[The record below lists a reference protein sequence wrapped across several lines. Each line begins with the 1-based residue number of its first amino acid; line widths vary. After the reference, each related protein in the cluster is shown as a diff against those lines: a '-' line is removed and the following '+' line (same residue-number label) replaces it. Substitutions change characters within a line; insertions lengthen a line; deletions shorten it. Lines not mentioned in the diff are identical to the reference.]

1 MNSFI
6 TNMYMRPLNNNVLA
20 SIGTF
25 LLCYWFLKLVWYSS
39 TYLFVFFQLPP
50 KKVVVTIENE
60 EMSEKLEGLP
70 KFDTKRLIGEQ
81 KKVFLWDPST
91 LDYFG
96 EIPVMNKEE
105 VKVLLLNL
113 LFEKISLVNQNVA
126 SKNIKRMLI
135 IFVSVTI
142 HCHSFYVIRYQHL
155 LLTLLRH

>member
-50 KKVVVTIENE
+50 KKVIVTIENE
-60 EMSEKLEGLP
+60 EMAEKLEGLP

-113 LFEKISLVNQNVA
+113 LCEVISLVFPKSCFTNYQ
-126 SKNIKRMLI
+126 KKLI
-135 IFVSVTI
+135 IFVLVI
-142 HCHSFYVIRYQHL
+142 IQYYSF
-155 LLTLLRH
+155 